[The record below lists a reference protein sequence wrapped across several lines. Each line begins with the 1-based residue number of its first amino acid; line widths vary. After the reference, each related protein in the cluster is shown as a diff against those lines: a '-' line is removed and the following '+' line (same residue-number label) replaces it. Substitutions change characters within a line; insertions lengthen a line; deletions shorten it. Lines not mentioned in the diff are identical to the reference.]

1 MEGNEDAN
9 IWQSFHNIYVYQII
23 MFYTLNLSTVCQFYL
38 DKIGGK
44 KEKFLSI
51 QLKNSNEFMF
61 LLNVVKGY

>member
-1 MEGNEDAN
+1 
-9 IWQSFHNIYVYQII
+9 
-23 MFYTLNLSTVCQFYL
+23 MFYTLNLSTVRQFYL